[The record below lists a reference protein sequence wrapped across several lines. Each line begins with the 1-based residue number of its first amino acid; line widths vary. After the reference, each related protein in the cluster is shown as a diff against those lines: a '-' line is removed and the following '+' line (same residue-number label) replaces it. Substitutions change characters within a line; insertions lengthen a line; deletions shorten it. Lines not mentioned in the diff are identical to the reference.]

1 MTLTLL
7 LCALVTLIIAG
18 SLFYMIRFTRQKMID
33 TFGLNRLLKVKKA
46 SELSYE
52 ELKRRVAEIA
62 WKRMKPTP
70 AVILRNGWVIKE
82 ITPMN
87 AMTGFKYMVV
97 ARDNRPGNN
106 RCHVL
111 FTCNLIG
118 TVVTPTI
125 TIQDIRDYEYMV
137 YLLGMEEKEA
147 QAQLKAINAGDT
159 EMKQSVEDRYT
170 MLVMREIL

>member
-1 MTLTLL
+1 MTFTLL
-7 LCALVTLIIAG
+7 LCTIVLLIIAG
-18 SLFYMIRFTRQKMID
+18 SLFYMIRFTRQRMID

-46 SELSYE
+46 SELSYD
-52 ELKRRVAEIA
+52 ELKRKVAEIA
-62 WKRMKPTP
+62 WKRMKPAP
-70 AVILRNGWVIKE
+70 AVILRNGWLIKE

-87 AMTGFKYMVV
+87 GMPGFKYMVV
-97 ARDNRPGNN
+97 ARDNRPAHN

-111 FTCNLIG
+111 FTCNMIG

-125 TIQDIRDYEYMV
+125 TIQDNRDYEYMV
-137 YLLGMEEKEA
+137 WLLGMEEKEA
-147 QAQLKAINAGDT
+147 KAQLKAINSGDA

>member
-7 LCALVTLIIAG
+7 LCAFVTLIIAG
-18 SLFYMIRFTRQKMID
+18 SLFYMIRFTRQKVID

-62 WKRMKPTP
+62 WKRMRTAP

-106 RCHVL
+106 RCHVC
-111 FTCNLIG
+111 FACNLIG

-159 EMKQSVEDRYT
+159 GMKQSVEDRYT

>member
-1 MTLTLL
+1 
-7 LCALVTLIIAG
+7 
-18 SLFYMIRFTRQKMID
+18 
-33 TFGLNRLLKVKKA
+33 
-46 SELSYE
+46 
-52 ELKRRVAEIA
+52 
-62 WKRMKPTP
+62 
-70 AVILRNGWVIKE
+70 
-82 ITPMN
+82 MN

-106 RCHVL
+106 RCHVC
-111 FTCNLIG
+111 FACNLIG

-147 QAQLKAINAGDT
+147 QAQLKSINAGDT
-159 EMKQSVEDRYT
+159 GMKQSVEDRYT

>member
-1 MTLTLL
+1 MITTLL
-7 LCALVTLIIAG
+7 LLLSVVLIIAG
-18 SLFYMIRFTRQKMID
+18 SLFYMIRFTHQKVID
-33 TFGLNRLLKVKKA
+33 ALGLNRLLKVKKA
-46 SELSYE
+46 SALSYE

-62 WKRMKPTP
+62 WKRMKSAPV
-70 AVILRNGWVIKE
+70 VILRNGWVIKE
-82 ITPMN
+82 ITPMG
-87 AMTGFKYMVV
+87 AMTGFKYMAV

-159 EMKQSVEDRYT
+159 GMKQSVEDRYT